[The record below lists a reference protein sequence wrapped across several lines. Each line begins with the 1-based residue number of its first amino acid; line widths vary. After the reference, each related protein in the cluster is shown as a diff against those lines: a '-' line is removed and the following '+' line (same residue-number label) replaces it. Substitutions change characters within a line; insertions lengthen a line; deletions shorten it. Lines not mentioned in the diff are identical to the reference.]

1 MHFSSV
7 HHENGKSLSSC
18 RAEMGK
24 SKKKIG
30 DIQPFIAPLRSG
42 SERENVKYSNTILK
56 KENVLDKI
64 DQQSKC
70 NAGIIRKNIGEK
82 GQDFNVAFGT

>member
-42 SERENVKYSNTILK
+42 SERENVKYSNT
-56 KENVLDKI
+56 EESVLDKI
-64 DQQSKC
+64 DQENKC

-82 GQDFNVAFGT
+82 RPKLSNAAFGS